1 MIREYFQLKRK
12 KEKFENLMLSM
23 GMAKFYLIEDKKI
36 PNGHIL
42 KKEMEKEN
50 KENAK

>member
-1 MIREYFQLKRK
+1 MIREYFELKRK

-36 PNGHIL
+36 PNHLLPPIEIIHL
-42 KKEMEKEN
+42 Y
-50 KENAK
+50 